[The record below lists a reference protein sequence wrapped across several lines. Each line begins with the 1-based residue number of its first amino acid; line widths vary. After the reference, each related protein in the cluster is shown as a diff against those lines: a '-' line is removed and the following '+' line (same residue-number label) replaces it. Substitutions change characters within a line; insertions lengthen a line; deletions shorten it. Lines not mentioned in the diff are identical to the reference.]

1 MSSTLTTPPPP
12 TQLKAESLSFF
23 ESIIMGVAG
32 SAPGFSIAV
41 AIAGLLASAGAVSPN
56 ALLIFAVPM
65 LGISVAYKGLNKK
78 SPDAGAAYEWT
89 KQGFGKFFGYFSGW
103 ALLVAALVFMVTGSV
118 PLGSATINLAAA
130 FHLCDPAL
138 VNNVILTTGIG
149 AVWFIVI
156 AAVLITGIELTS
168 KIQVVMSSIEL
179 IILFGISIAAFV
191 HTGKG
196 GGVNAFSWSWFGFN
210 YPPGTFAAS
219 SLIVVFLYW
228 GWDVTCN
235 LSEETKGLPPNAAG
249 NGGFLS
255 IFVTIA
261 SFIAFTVAALM
272 LFTLKDASG
281 FSDNLIVHVAT
292 AAGLGTTG
300 AVAASFALIL
310 SSIATLET
318 TMLQFSRTLFAM
330 GRDRALP
337 ATFGA
342 VQERTQT
349 PVRTMYLL
357 LVVGLVLIFASSLL
371 PTIATILGDSVSAIA
386 VQVCYYYGLAGLVC
400 VWAYRDSYKTSA
412 GTFLGYAV
420 FPFLSA
426 VALFALG
433 IYALTTYNNTIRIVG
448 IGGLLVGIVFYRP
461 NGYGKRLPA
470 VAAE

>member
-1 MSSTLTTPPPP
+1 MSTE
-12 TQLKAESLSFF
+12 LKANSLSFF

-41 AIAGLLASAGAVSPN
+41 AIAGLLAAAGSVSPN

-78 SPDAGAAYEWT
+78 IPNAGAAYEWT

-103 ALLVAALVFMVTGSV
+103 ALLIAALVFMVTGSV
-118 PLGSATINLAAA
+118 PLGTATIDL
-130 FHLCDPAL
+130 FDPAL
-138 VNNVILTTGIG
+138 ASNVVLTTAIG
-149 AVWFIVI
+149 AVWFIAIGV
-156 AAVLITGIELTS
+156 VLITGIELTS

-179 IILFGISIAAFV
+179 LILFGISIAAFL
-191 HTGKG
+191 HTGVG
-196 GGVNAFSWSWFGFN
+196 GAVTPFSWSWFGFN
-210 YPPGTFAAS
+210 YPAGTFS
-219 SLIVVFLYW
+219 SSALIVVFLYW

-235 LSEETKGLPPNAAG
+235 LSEETKGHPPNAAG

-261 SFIAFTVAALM
+261 SFVAFTVAALM
-272 LFTLKDASG
+272 MFTLKDASG
-281 FSDNLIVHVAT
+281 FSDNLIYHVAI
-292 AAGLGTTG
+292 AAGLGTAG
-300 AVAASFALIL
+300 GYAASLALIL

-337 ATFGA
+337 TAFG
-342 VQERTQT
+342 VVSPKTVT

-357 LVVGLVLIFASSLL
+357 LGVGLVLIFLSSFM

-400 VWAYRDSYKTSA
+400 AWSYKDA
-412 GTFLGYAV
+412 YKENMGTFIGYAV

-426 VALFALG
+426 VALFVLG
-433 IYALTTYNNTIRIVG
+433 IYAITTFNLTTQIVG
-448 IGGLLVGIVFYRP
+448 VGGLVVGIVFFRP
-461 NGYGKRLPA
+461 GGYGKAMLAP
-470 VAAE
+470 AAE